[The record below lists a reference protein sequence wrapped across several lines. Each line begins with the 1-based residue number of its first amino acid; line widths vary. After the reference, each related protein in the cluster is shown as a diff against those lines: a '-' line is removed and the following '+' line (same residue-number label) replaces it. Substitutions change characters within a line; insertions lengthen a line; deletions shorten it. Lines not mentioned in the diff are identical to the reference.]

1 LPKLFS
7 GERSHPEF
15 PLSGPLEGIVVVDL
29 SRAIAGPH
37 AAMMLGDMGARV
49 IKVEHPQ
56 GGDDSRS
63 WGPFVGR
70 EGSESSYFMA
80 ANRNKESIVADLKS
94 VDGRNLLT
102 RLVRHADVIVENF
115 RPGVLDRL
123 GFSTERLT
131 EMHPKLVVLSITGF
145 GLGGPY
151 GDRPGYDL
159 IMQVE
164 AGLMSVTGSSADEP
178 TRIGV
183 PICDVSAGIHGAFG
197 VVAALFERERTGRG
211 RVVTT
216 SLLAAAIGMHAFQAT
231 RWTVAHEVP
240 RADGNHHPSIAPY
253 GAFRCRDGAILV
265 AVGSHGLWL
274 DFARAVGLD
283 PDDARYRTNTQRVA
297 NRHELIADVQAC
309 LAGASADVW
318 VDTLSAAGIPV
329 GRIRTIDE
337 VYEWEQTRS
346 QGLVIEVDH
355 PVVGPMELPG
365 PAVRLGGASFNE
377 HRPPPL
383 LGQHTVEVEAWLDA
397 QDRGTV
403 EEAS

>member
-1 LPKLFS
+1 
-7 GERSHPEF
+7 
-15 PLSGPLEGIVVVDL
+15 
-29 SRAIAGPH
+29 
-37 AAMMLGDMGARV
+37 
-49 IKVEHPQ
+49 
-56 GGDDSRS
+56 
-63 WGPFVGR
+63 
-70 EGSESSYFMA
+70 
-80 ANRNKESIVADLKS
+80 
-94 VDGRNLLT
+94 
-102 RLVRHADVIVENF
+102 
-115 RPGVLDRL
+115 
-123 GFSTERLT
+123 
-131 EMHPKLVVLSITGF
+131 VVLSITGF
-145 GLGGPY
+145 GLGGPH

-159 IMQVE
+159 IMQGE

-397 QDRGTV
+397 QDHGTV
-403 EEAS
+403 EEASSPSS